1 MGNGVDVPVSWSLGA
16 CACPAR
22 MFAITVANPAFAGG
36 GGVRGQTRGR
46 MNTRVNII
54 VTNWRPQVLTRS
66 RTLTSSSE
74 FLLSHTRVFCCLFF
88 VPPHSSR

>member
-1 MGNGVDVPVSWSLGA
+1 
-16 CACPAR
+16 
-22 MFAITVANPAFAGG
+22 
-36 GGVRGQTRGR
+36 

-74 FLLSHTRVFCCLFF
+74 FMLSHTRVFCCLFLCHLTAPDESEQSDETENGT
-88 VPPHSSR
+88 V